1 MIEPYREGNISM
13 WGRCICAVFC
23 LLIVIIVYPV
33 VMVVTFVNR
42 LTEDDLP
49 TVTISI
55 IILICIIMYVAN
67 ELIWR
72 LQ

>member
-33 VMVVTFVNR
+33 VMVVAFLGR
-42 LTEDDLP
+42 
-49 TVTISI
+49 VTGVGMISI
-55 IILICIIMYVAN
+55 IILIGVIMYVAN
-67 ELIWR
+67 EVIWR
-72 LQ
+72 LE